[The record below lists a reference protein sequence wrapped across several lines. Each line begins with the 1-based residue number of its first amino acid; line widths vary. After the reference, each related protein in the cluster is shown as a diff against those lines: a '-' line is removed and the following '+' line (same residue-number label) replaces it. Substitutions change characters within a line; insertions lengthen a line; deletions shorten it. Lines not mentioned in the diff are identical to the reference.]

1 MAFFANLPNDVYEEV
16 NEPRY
21 SATNAREEVVVF
33 ENEKENVQEEERD
46 VHTVAFI
53 MSDGDNLQILQND
66 FVTERFFNSPERGHL
81 PVSWSYAPCMAVS
94 GVRVCDLSVLSTT
107 PTTTPPRS
115 SPVAAT
121 TAFPQVLMP
130 NALEWARSQLTAN
143 DTLSAG
149 PSGIGYAFPQLFP
162 QGVDQAHAQATSL
175 LMRASGQSLVNVIGV
190 VPSRESLSQLV
201 VQDAIKSV
209 VYFTFG
215 PASMG
220 YSALHGN
227 VDMQQ
232 GVPVVAPRLNLWGED
247 ASGDEVGVQG
257 LVDELSTMPKNANL
271 TSGYSIVVVTPSHN
285 YSDVVR
291 AGEMLMEQGG
301 FEVSE
306 PWQANVCVGTAASSS
321 NNS

>member
-81 PVSWSYAPCMAVS
+81 PVSWSYAPCMA
-94 GVRVCDLSVLSTT
+94 
-107 PTTTPPRS
+107 
-115 SPVAAT
+115 
-121 TAFPQVLMP
+121 VLMP